1 MNSFKLAPPQRLT
14 AWSEFRDS
22 LPAMSEAEQL
32 KSVAEFWQQCPFD
45 RWVIDP
51 QEPKEWLTV
60 WEMLY
65 EGQYCINCVAIGIE
79 ATLRYSGW
87 DPERLQ
93 LVMIKEADA
102 LGSEY
107 FVVKIDNLIVLNYS
121 YGECVPVNVLD
132 ANIEIKYAYTWK
144 GDKWTKI

>member
-1 MNSFKLAPPQRLT
+1 MNSFKLSPPQRLT

-22 LPAMSEAEQL
+22 LPAMPEAEQL
-32 KSVAEFWQQCPFD
+32 KAVAEFWQRCPFD

-51 QEPKEWLTV
+51 TEPKEWLTV

-65 EGQYCINCVAIGIE
+65 EGQYCINSVAIGIE

-87 DPERLQ
+87 APERLQ
-93 LVMIKEADA
+93 LAMIKEPDA

-107 FVVKIDNLIVLNYS
+107 FVVKIDNLVVLNYS
-121 YGECVPVNVLD
+121 YGECVPVHILD

-144 GDKWTKI
+144 HDKWTKI